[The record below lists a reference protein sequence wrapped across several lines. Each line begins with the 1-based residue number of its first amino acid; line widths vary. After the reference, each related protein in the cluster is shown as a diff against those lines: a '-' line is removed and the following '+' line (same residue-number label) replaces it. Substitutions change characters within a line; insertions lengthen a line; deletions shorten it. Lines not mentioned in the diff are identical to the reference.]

1 MKKTKFMALVGIASL
16 LIPFSVSAEK
26 AEEISNTGTSN
37 IDATVNSV
45 ELQNSGEEQGYFYV
59 TWGDF
64 KFNYSYDANTGTS
77 SWTPVTEAGDR
88 EVDGILATWPASN
101 EVNVNNGNMKKD
113 MRATLSFAS
122 NITGVSAQV
131 FGEKINPKAGEVET
145 ALQQLPN
152 GSIIV
157 NNDREVDFDVNLLGG
172 EYEAVNTEY
181 TGNKKIGTF
190 TLTIEDAD

>member
-1 MKKTKFMALVGIASL
+1 
-16 LIPFSVSAEK
+16 
-26 AEEISNTGTSN
+26 
-37 IDATVNSV
+37 
-45 ELQNSGEEQGYFYV
+45 
-59 TWGDF
+59 
-64 KFNYSYDANTGTS
+64 
-77 SWTPVTEAGDR
+77 
-88 EVDGILATWPASN
+88 
-101 EVNVNNGNMKKD
+101 